1 VAIHVGQEIRKR
13 LKESGLPVTK
23 LAKVIGCSAKTVH
36 AIFKRPSIDTMLLKK
51 CSEVLGFD
59 FFALY
64 SEDLRIKA
72 SKRTGPYVVAEPQA
86 KYGLREPG
94 VDLEIVIRPGQNKEM
109 FDRLLRAIEYKPS
122 E

>member
-23 LAKVIGCSAKTVH
+23 LAKVIVH